1 MFFFFLQKFISRQF
15 FILPNL
21 CYANCILIL
30 PILVLKWNKTS
41 YIEYFFAKI
50 FVSFLKLL
58 NLNRYGLFLSHVKQ
72 IFKIMIA
79 SD

>member
-1 MFFFFLQKFISRQF
+1 M
-15 FILPNL
+15 
-21 CYANCILIL
+21 
-30 PILVLKWNKTS
+30 LVLKWNKTS

-58 NLNRYGLFLSHVKQ
+58 NISLIKYALFLGHVKQ

-79 SD
+79 SE